1 MKLSRAYIELSLS
14 LFLGFKCKQGDCT
27 TEPHRRRWIC
37 MSLKYGL
44 WQLAFSPSEIDHGL
58 NFLLVSIYIL

>member
-1 MKLSRAYIELSLS
+1 
-14 LFLGFKCKQGDCT
+14 
-27 TEPHRRRWIC
+27 

-58 NFLLVSIYIL
+58 NFLLVSIYIYIYIIVKYFFSFYVMQIEAYYAPLTNNM